1 MKNLLIRNLKLR
13 KWTIVL
19 YAVLLIVSPLQL
31 ILNHDTLINK
41 VLYSALVMVLVVISV
56 LDSGHV
62 FRFNKKLGHKQAY
75 DFFASLPVSKLSL
88 LNANYITVL
97 VFTLVGAGI
106 LSLYGISNDN
116 YSSNTINI
124 NFTLPF
130 SYIAINLFAI
140 PLGFKRFIEQKA
152 EYISFI
158 PYVLGMLIFLPFI
171 IAIIIIGCSLLFD
184 YDFEH
189 LRYFKDFFNYGF
201 LLLSVVFL
209 GVNYIIQYKKLS

>member
-13 KWTIVL
+13 KWTIAL
-19 YAVLLIVSPLQL
+19 YAVLLIVSTLQL
-31 ILNHDTLINK
+31 IMNHEILINK

-106 LSLYGISNDN
+106 LSL
-116 YSSNTINI
+116 
-124 NFTLPF
+124 
-130 SYIAINLFAI
+130 
-140 PLGFKRFIEQKA
+140 
-152 EYISFI
+152 
-158 PYVLGMLIFLPFI
+158 
-171 IAIIIIGCSLLFD
+171 
-184 YDFEH
+184 
-189 LRYFKDFFNYGF
+189 
-201 LLLSVVFL
+201 
-209 GVNYIIQYKKLS
+209 